1 MIRIL
6 LFKMMFGLVRMYLSI
21 LKGVTMGRG
30 SVIAVGAVVNKS
42 TLLYSINAGVPAK
55 KIKFRFTLEEILEH
69 ERILYSESKRL
80 KYDELE
86 KMFNGNK

>member
-1 MIRIL
+1 MIRLL

-42 TLLYSINAGVPAK
+42 TLPYSINAGVPAK